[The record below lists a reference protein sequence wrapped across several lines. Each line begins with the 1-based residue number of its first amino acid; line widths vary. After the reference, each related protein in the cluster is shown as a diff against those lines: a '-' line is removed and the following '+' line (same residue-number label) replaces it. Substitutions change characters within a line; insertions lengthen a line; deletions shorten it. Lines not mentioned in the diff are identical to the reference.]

1 MAQFD
6 ILDVEWNATA
16 FTRHVDH
23 LIRIDEEDARVRIEK
38 ATDQPGAGDAIDFRP
53 PPRHPNTRPPRR
65 EPFKLDFRHEG
76 QACFSPTLIAAFH
89 HPRVDSVRAQLRD
102 RALAH
107 FVAGF
112 AGDCNRTRRIEIADP
127 LTDFR
132 RIAPDGARQQLCRL
146 FVGVAPPHVDDLWR
160 RARRDRIPEVFRGN

>member
-1 MAQFD
+1 
-6 ILDVEWNATA
+6 
-16 FTRHVDH
+16 
-23 LIRIDEEDARVRIEK
+23 
-38 ATDQPGAGDAIDFRP
+38 
-53 PPRHPNTRPPRR
+53 
-65 EPFKLDFRHEG
+65 
-76 QACFSPTLIAAFH
+76 
-89 HPRVDSVRAQLRD
+89 LRD

-112 AGDCNRTRRIEIADP
+112 AGDCNRTCRIEIADP

-146 FVGVAPPHVDDLWR
+146 FVGVAPPHVDDLRR